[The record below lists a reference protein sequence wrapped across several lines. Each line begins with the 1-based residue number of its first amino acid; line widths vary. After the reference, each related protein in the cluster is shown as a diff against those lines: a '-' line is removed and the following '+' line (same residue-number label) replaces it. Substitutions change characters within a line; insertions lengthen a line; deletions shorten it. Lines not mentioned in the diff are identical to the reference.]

1 MNRILPSVVL
11 LVTCWS
17 VILAD
22 TVELKNGQKVIGS
35 FKQAGL
41 QKVSII
47 VGGQIVSFDTNQVRA
62 IYFGSD
68 SGTPAPQLIVPPAP
82 VQPPAPLPP
91 PPPVENKLLNEAITA
106 LQALRSVSNS
116 NPTYGAYSPRVID
129 AKIIVDRY
137 LEKPQPDE
145 VSVRAHL
152 NDAMELYSLVSL
164 AWGNRSP
171 KTQQGFGIL
180 ASLGNSRVLNE
191 KCPDI
196 IASADAMSKH
206 ANHSTWNY
214 GFYVA
219 NNIEGILRAASNEL
233 DLAIAES
240 KPLIA
245 K

>member
-1 MNRILPSVVL
+1 MNRILYSVAI
-11 LVTCWS
+11 LVTGWT
-17 VILAD
+17 IMLAD

-47 VGGQIVSFDTNQVRA
+47 VGGQIVSFDTKQVRA

-68 SGTPAPQLIVPPAP
+68 SGTSASPLVAPPAP
-82 VQPPAPLPP
+82 VQPPIPVPL
-91 PPPVENKLLNEAITA
+91 PPPVENKLLTEAITA

-137 LEKPQPDE
+137 LEQQQPDE
-145 VSVRAHL
+145 ASVRAHL

-171 KTQQGFGIL
+171 RTQQGFGIL

-196 IASADAMSKH
+196 IASADTMSKH
-206 ANHSTWNY
+206 AKHSTWEY
-214 GFYVA
+214 GFAVA
-219 NNIEGILRAASNEL
+219 NHIEGILRSASNEL
-233 DLAIAES
+233 DQAITES
-240 KPLIA
+240 KRLNG